1 MKGYLKKTKEKIV
14 KVEKN
19 IPIPPKK
26 SRAKNNYVPLLKAM
40 EVGDSFVFDR
50 EEMRTNT
57 FYVTAL
63 RLGYKIT
70 VREIDDNQN
79 RVWLLEK

>member
-1 MKGYLKKTKEKIV
+1 M

-26 SRAKNNYVPLLKAM
+26 SRAKNNYAPLLRGM
-40 EVGDSFVFDR
+40 EVGDSIVFDR
-50 EEMRTNT
+50 EEMRVNT
-57 FYVTAL
+57 FYVTAR

-79 RVWLLEK
+79 RLWLLEKFGY

>member
-1 MKGYLKKTKEKIV
+1 
-14 KVEKN
+14 
-19 IPIPPKK
+19 
-26 SRAKNNYVPLLKAM
+26 M

-50 EEMRTNT
+50 EELRTNS
-57 FYVTAL
+57 FYVSAQ

-70 VREIDDNQN
+70 VREIDDNRS

>member
-1 MKGYLKKTKEKIV
+1 LKGYLKKTKEKIV

-40 EVGDSFVFDR
+40 EVGDSIVFDR
-50 EEMRTNT
+50 EEMRVNT
-57 FYVTAL
+57 FYVTAQ

-79 RVWLLEK
+79 RLWLLEK

>member
-1 MKGYLKKTKEKIV
+1 M
-14 KVEKN
+14 KVEKD

-26 SRAKNNYVPLLKAM
+26 SRSKNNYVPLLRGM

-50 EEMRTNT
+50 EELRTNS
-57 FYVTAL
+57 FYVSAQ

-70 VREIDDNQN
+70 VREIDDNRS
-79 RVWLLEK
+79 RVWLLDK